1 MKKCCLGCFIAI
13 LVIVI
18 ACGVCCAVILNST
31 PLKLGISE
39 TNIAGDVS
47 LSDLG
52 LEDKKLI
59 DLVKGLVS
67 LNEFEDSQVVTNPYL
82 SSEGNKA
89 KTNLEKSSIYK
100 DGEVQY
106 YALAVGK
113 ATYIQRYLY
122 EYNDTTLAYIL
133 DSAINTSLPSVNF
146 GVNDA
151 SVKEVSITNLS
162 DRGHA
167 KIVLSIPFQTES
179 ELNVFKIDHVLFT
192 VEFNFVITTS
202 GEIATISSSVEEE
215 FVPQLT
221 INDGNIIITA
231 VIEHQLN
238 KALEG
243 GVSTVATK
251 TVNAFVK
258 VLNNL
263 GQVGTADVNSEKVVK
278 GNDKLGIDGVKNGSI
293 TFITHLE
300 E

>member
-39 TNIAGDVS
+39 TDIVGDVS

-52 LEDKKLI
+52 LENKKLI

-67 LNEFEDSQVVTNPYL
+67 LNDFEDSQVITNPYL
-82 SSEGNKA
+82 SNEDNKA
-89 KTNLEKSSIYK
+89 KTNLEKSSIYEN
-100 DGEVQY
+100 DEVHY

-133 DSAINTSLPSVNF
+133 DTAINTSLPSINF

-151 SVKEVSITNLS
+151 KVKEVSISNNG

-167 KIVLSIPFQTES
+167 KIVLSIPFIAES
-179 ELNVFKIDHVLFT
+179 ELNVFEIDHVLFS
-192 VEFNFVITTS
+192 VEFDFVITNS
-202 GEIATISSSVEEE
+202 GEIATLSSSAEEE
-215 FVPQLT
+215 FVPQTT

-251 TVNAFVK
+251 TVNAFVN

-278 GNDKLGIDGVKNGSI
+278 GNDKLGIAAVKNGSI